1 MKDILTEA
9 VIVGIVTAIIGKI
22 LSQILININK
32 LDENKEFPI
41 WKEPKIIFISLFLTG
56 IFIHLFCECIGLNK
70 WYCDKKTRKCFRK
83 IALLGIKKQITLE

>member
-32 LDENKEFPI
+32 LDENNEFPI
-41 WKEPKIIFISLFLTG
+41 WKEPKIIFISLF
-56 IFIHLFCECIGLNK
+56 
-70 WYCDKKTRKCFRK
+70 R
-83 IALLGIKKQITLE
+83 